1 VLSQSPCRIGGATFA
16 WLANVIV
23 DDSMKTRGTGR
34 ADLSANCRNADI
46 PNAIEAK

>member
-1 VLSQSPCRIGGATFA
+1 VLSQSPCRIAGATFA

-34 ADLSANCRNADI
+34 ADLSAKCRDLDM
-46 PNAIEAK
+46 PNAIEVK